1 MFNKIIVLGMDNTGK
16 TTLCRDLSKLLG
28 YKHMTSLGPKATY
41 MEMTEFIEDNLI
53 ESEESIVF
61 ERFCLFEEMVYG
73 EILRGAS
80 KFDWGGLYFNKLMQ
94 ANPLIIYCRPSRDRI
109 FSFGL
114 RDQMEGVIE
123 KRERLLATFDDLY
136 FKLQGERV
144 FTTVYDFEAST
155 AEELANRIL
164 LWKGVNQ

>member
-28 YKHMTSLGPKATY
+28 YKHMTSLGPRATY
-41 MEMTEFIEDNLI
+41 MEMTGFIEDNLI
-53 ESEESIVF
+53 GSKESMIF
-61 ERFCLFEEMVYG
+61 ERFCLFEEIVYG

-80 KFDWGGLYFNKLMQ
+80 KFNWGGLYFDKLMQ

-109 FSFGL
+109 FSFGS

-123 KRERLLATFDDLY
+123 KKERLLAAFDDLY

-144 FTTVYDFEAST
+144 FTVTYDFEVNT
-155 AEELANRIL
+155 AEKLADRIL